1 MFSVSTRAVWVVV
14 LLFGMNTIAE
24 IAVADDGENDP
35 QAKATAKQFFKVFT
49 GADVEKMK
57 EYFADQILF
66 DGERRF
72 IGRDK
77 LDNPAALTKRQ
88 LADAYSKLF
97 ERVPVEKWKQLLD
110 KSKPSLLEAPADGEP
125 VKFAK
130 KGDYV
135 YDLHFREAIK
145 GQRAGLDEAVIF
157 VFRKVDGKY
166 RIVAHFADY

>member
-1 MFSVSTRAVWVVV
+1 MCQRHDLRQGDQRA
-14 LLFGMNTIAE
+14 LR
-24 IAVADDGENDP
+24 ADGRRLSGPRRSGE
-35 QAKATAKQFFKVFT
+35 
-49 GADVEKMK
+49 
-57 EYFADQILF
+57 
-66 DGERRF
+66 ER
-72 IGRDK
+72 
-77 LDNPAALTKRQ
+77 RQ